1 MQRGVVIVAVILLVT
16 ASLAVGALA
25 AHWPFWRRAW
35 AWHEAQ
41 AGWPADLAGPRALL
55 RGGAAPRTLAPPTE
69 EIAAVAAT
77 ARTQHLLRHRDGIT
91 EGWSSPGTGA
101 GSLLD
106 GRGLSVLVL
115 PLLFD
120 ALERRHPG
128 LLDKPVGAW
137 LGAWK
142 QDQRGAITPR
152 ELLARIAGG
161 IGERPQ
167 FPALNPFASTA
178 QLASGPDFAL
188 AALAVFRPAAPDVP
202 GMLPAAA
209 AQLLASVV
217 EAVEGEKFATV
228 LERELWSPYAAGD
241 ATLLLDHRRG
251 AAAAHCC
258 LEASAPD
265 WLQLGLLLASA
276 GDSGGSSRTWSTAGR
291 TLVISA
297 DGTAAAFWAGEGAPP
312 SGLEILVAAP

>member
-16 ASLAVGALA
+16 ASLAVGALT

-41 AGWPADLAGPRALL
+41 AGWPVGLAGPRALL
-55 RGGAAPRTLAPPTE
+55 RGRAAPRMQVPATGEL
-69 EIAAVAAT
+69 AAVAAS
-77 ARTQHLLRHRDGIT
+77 ARTAHLLRHRGGRT
-91 EGWSSPGTGA
+91 EAWTSPGTDA
-101 GSLLD
+101 TSPVD

-120 ALERRHPG
+120 ALEQRHPG
-128 LLDKPVGAW
+128 LRDKPVGAW
-137 LGAWK
+137 LEAWK

-178 QLASGPDFAL
+178 QLASGPDFAQ

-202 GMLPAAA
+202 AMLPAAA

-217 EAVEGEKFATV
+217 EAVEDEGFATV
-228 LERELWSPYAAGD
+228 LERDLWSQNAAGD

-251 AAAAHCC
+251 SAAAHCC

-265 WLQLGLLLASA
+265 WLQLGLLLATA
-276 GDSGGSSRTWSTAGR
+276 GDGSGSSRTWSTPGR
-291 TLVISA
+291 ALVVSA
-297 DGTAAAFWAGEGAPP
+297 DGSAAVFWAGEGAPP
-312 SGLEILVAAP
+312 SGLEILIAAP

>member
-16 ASLAVGALA
+16 ASLAVGALT

-41 AGWPADLAGPRALL
+41 SGWPAQLPGPRALL
-55 RGGAAPRTLAPPTE
+55 RGGATPRTLVAPTA
-69 EIAAVAAT
+69 EIAAVAST
-77 ARTQHLLRHRDGIT
+77 ARTQHLLRHRGGVTQAWI
-91 EGWSSPGTGA
+91 SPGTEA
-101 GSLLD
+101 DSLLD
-106 GRGLSVLVL
+106 GRGLTVLVL
-115 PLLFD
+115 PLLFET
-120 ALERRHPG
+120 LERRHPG
-128 LLDKPVGAW
+128 LLDRPVGAW
-137 LGAWK
+137 LDAWK
-142 QDQRGAITPR
+142 QDQRGATTPR

-161 IGERPQ
+161 IGERPH

-178 QLASGPDFAL
+178 QLASGPDFAQ

-202 GMLPAAA
+202 AMLPAAA

-217 EAVEGEKFATV
+217 EAVEGERFATV
-228 LERELWSPYAAGD
+228 LERELWSQHAASD

-258 LEASAPD
+258 LEASPPD
-265 WLQLGLLLASA
+265 WLQLGLLLAAA
-276 GDSGGSSRTWSTAGR
+276 GDSSGSSRTWSTAGR
-291 TLVISA
+291 ALVVSA

-312 SGLEILVAAP
+312 SGLEILIAP

>member
-35 AWHEAQ
+35 AWHEA
-41 AGWPADLAGPRALL
+41 GNHWPAQLAGPHALL
-55 RGGAAPRTLAPPTE
+55 RGGATPRRIVPATQEL
-69 EIAAVAAT
+69 AAVASA
-77 ARTQHLLRHRDGIT
+77 ARTQVLLRHRGAVT
-91 EGWSSPGTGA
+91 EGWTSADTSADAP
-101 GSLLD
+101 LD

-128 LLDKPVGAW
+128 LLDQPVGAW
-137 LGAWK
+137 LADWK

-161 IGERPQ
+161 IGERPR

-178 QLASGPDFAL
+178 RLAAGPDFTQ
-188 AALAVFRPAAPDVP
+188 AALAVFRPAAPAVP
-202 GMLPAAA
+202 EMLPAAA
-209 AQLLASVV
+209 AQLLASV
-217 EAVEGEKFATV
+217 AASLEGAGFASV
-228 LERELWSPYAAGD
+228 LEKELWSKHAAND

-251 AAAAHCC
+251 SPAAHCC
-258 LEASAPD
+258 LEASALD
-265 WLQLGLLLASA
+265 WLQLGLLLATA
-276 GDSGGSSRTWSTAGR
+276 DGNGNWPRTWSTSGR
-291 TLVISA
+291 VLLVSP
-297 DGTAAAFWAGEGAPP
+297 DGMAAVFWAGEGSPP
-312 SGLEILVAAP
+312 SGLEILLHSP